1 MPRSL
6 TRMRF
11 PVGLLGSRE
20 TGLSEGDQRKMSR
33 ITSTPGARRWL
44 ATGLLTTGVAA
55 AGLLA
60 LAAPAASAA
69 TAGAVVPARSAGPA
83 AAAGAATANA
93 GAPAWRTVKSVSSGH
108 GDFTAVVATGTAGG
122 WAFGGDFNPAAA
134 ATAWRLSGGT
144 WTRDSAFPGKPGETV
159 VAAGA
164 SSASDVWAFTQ
175 AGTGSRVL
183 HYNGRAWSVVKTF
196 TAQVGGASVVSKDDV
211 WVFGTGA
218 FGSPALGAWHYNG
231 HAWQFTGVGL
241 EGGSALC
248 PVSVWAF
255 RGTEVYHFNGSRW
268 AATQLK
274 SLLPAK
280 MLLNDPAVTGIIA
293 LSAGN
298 VYAIGN
304 GNLED
309 EGGPLVVLHYDGHRW
324 TRVAAGN
331 YGYGTDG
338 SFGGAQ
344 QVSAD
349 GVGGLWLPMPGFDG
363 QKSYI
368 VHYAAG
374 RLTPAAL
381 PGNPLGMAVVSISR
395 VPGTRDQLAGGGT
408 FKTLMP
414 GVAQSAV
421 ILRYS

>member
-1 MPRSL
+1 
-6 TRMRF
+6 
-11 PVGLLGSRE
+11 VG
-20 TGLSEGDQRKMSR
+20 
-33 ITSTPGARRWL
+33 
-44 ATGLLTTGVAA
+44 
-55 AGLLA
+55 
-60 LAAPAASAA
+60 
-69 TAGAVVPARSAGPA
+69 
-83 AAAGAATANA
+83 
-93 GAPAWRTVKSVSSGH
+93 SGH
-108 GDFTAVVATGTAGG
+108 GAFTAVVATGTAGG
-122 WAFGGDFNPAAA
+122 WAFGGDFNTAAASA

-144 WTRDSAFPGKPGETV
+144 WTQDGAFPGKPGETV

-164 SSASDVWAFTQ
+164 SSAADVWAFTQ
-175 AGTGSRVL
+175 VGTGSRVL
-183 HYNGRAWSVVKTF
+183 HDNGTAWSVVKTF
-196 TAQVGGASVVSKDDV
+196 AAQIGGASVVSKNDV
-211 WVFGTGA
+211 WVFGTAA

-231 HAWQFTGVGL
+231 HTWQFTGVGL

-268 AATQLK
+268 APTQLK

-293 LSAGN
+293 LSADN

-309 EGGPLVVLHYDGHRW
+309 EGGPVVVLHYDGHRW
-324 TRVAAGN
+324 TRVATGN

-344 QVSAD
+344 QVTSD
-349 GVGGLWLPMPGFDG
+349 GSGGLWLPMPGFDG

-374 RLTPAAL
+374 RLTPATL

-395 VPGTRDQLAGGGT
+395 VPGTRDQLAGGDT

-414 GVAQSAV
+414 GVSQSAV